1 MKVGDLVW
9 SLTFDNYNMGKV
21 IKRRL
26 AIIVFMDYDDISP
39 YIIKLVAC
47 GRQGR
52 TSKKYLEP
60 TDQNQNGHFLSL
72 IYFPPVLYYIKGER
86 NET

>member
-9 SLTFDNYNMGKV
+9 SLAYEPCG
-21 IKRRL
+21 IKIVKRL
-26 AIIVFMDYDDISP
+26 AIILVMDYDDSNP

-52 TSKKYLEP
+52 TSRKYLEP
-60 TDQNQNGHFLSL
+60 MS
-72 IYFPPVLYYIKGER
+72 
-86 NET
+86 